1 MRNRVIVL
9 SLILLAALLAGC
21 GAAAPVNQAAAPAAP
36 AVDVAKLGDTVDVA
50 TVKGLLGN
58 PDVVMLDVREPNE
71 YQAGHI
77 PGIKLLPVG
86 EVANRLS
93 EIPKDKPVIVT
104 CHSGN
109 RSGQVA
115 KYLRDQGYTNIHNM
129 QGGIVA
135 WEAAG
140 YPVEK

>member
-1 MRNRVIVL
+1 MRIRLVN
-9 SLILLAALLAGC
+9 ILWVVVTLALAGC
-21 GAAAPVNQAAAPAAP
+21 SVAAPGGGSAAPT
-36 AVDVAKLGDTVDVA
+36 VDPAKLGETVDVT
-50 TVKGLLGN
+50 TVKGLLG
-58 PDVVMLDVREPNE
+58 DKSVVMLDVREPSE

-77 PGIKLLPVG
+77 PGIKLLPMG

-129 QGGIVA
+129 SGGIAA